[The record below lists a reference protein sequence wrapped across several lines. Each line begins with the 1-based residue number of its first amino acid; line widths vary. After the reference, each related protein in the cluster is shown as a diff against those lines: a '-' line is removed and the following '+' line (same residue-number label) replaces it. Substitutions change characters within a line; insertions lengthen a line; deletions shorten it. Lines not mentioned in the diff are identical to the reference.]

1 MSIVF
6 SQNQIDLSV
15 WNGCCGILNDFLMLS
30 GSEREQRLTAAG
42 VDASGLVSIIILASG

>member
-6 SQNQIDLSV
+6 SQNQKNTCLSAV
-15 WNGCCGILNDFLMLS
+15 SALELS
-30 GSEREQRLTAAG
+30 MTSSFHQEVKEQRLTAVG